1 MNIVGIV
8 FKIMELLPAIIQTV
22 ETIRGA
28 GQGPRKKE
36 DVRRAVKVALTA
48 ADTFT
53 KLSITDQKKFY
64 KELDMAIDATVG
76 MLNASEW
83 K

>member
-28 GQGPRKKE
+28 GHGPRKKE

-64 KELDMAIDATVG
+64 KELDLAIDAIVG